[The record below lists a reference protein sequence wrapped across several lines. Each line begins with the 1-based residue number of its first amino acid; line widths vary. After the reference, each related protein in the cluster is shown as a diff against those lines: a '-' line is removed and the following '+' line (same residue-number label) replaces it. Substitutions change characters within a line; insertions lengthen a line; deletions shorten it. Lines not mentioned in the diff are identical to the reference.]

1 MLEYK
6 IHIFTCVC
14 PFVYIAI
21 YEILYFCGCLTFQR
35 VYYLKECLLTSFDF
49 EMQRQKADAL
59 MKTANEC
66 KDQLL
71 QKEIDH
77 NMKVA
82 KMIQELKDQLSKEK
96 IKIIEEKSATEARN
110 YPNMK
115 RPLKLD
121 DIT

>member
-1 MLEYK
+1 MDASR
-6 IHIFTCVC
+6 F
-14 PFVYIAI
+14 
-21 YEILYFCGCLTFQR
+21 R
-35 VYYLKECLLTSFDF
+35 ECITPKGVLVDKFFYF

-59 MKTANEC
+59 MKTANDC

-71 QKEIDH
+71 QKDIDH
-77 NMKVA
+77 NVKVA

-115 RPLKLD
+115 WPLTVD

>member
-1 MLEYK
+1 MLEYT

-14 PFVYIAI
+14 PFVFLWMPHVS
-21 YEILYFCGCLTFQR
+21 ESVLH
-35 VYYLKECLLTSFDF
+35 LKECLLTSFDF

-59 MKTANEC
+59 MKTTNEC

-71 QKEIDH
+71 QKDIDH

-96 IKIIEEKSATEARN
+96 IKIIEEKSATEVRN

>member
-1 MLEYK
+1 M
-6 IHIFTCVC
+6 
-14 PFVYIAI
+14 
-21 YEILYFCGCLTFQR
+21 
-35 VYYLKECLLTSFDF
+35 TSFDF